1 MRFPLSRVFQ
11 LLSSH
16 AWLFLLVVTMVAS
29 SPPVASLKEP
39 APMPE
44 QAPQLQIISEED
56 SEDTIE
62 EVPETDTQQP
72 EKVLLGDVPPIRADD
87 PGSDVQEPQATPS
100 PPHNEGKDEAPSVI
114 THKPK

>member
-16 AWLFLLVVTMVAS
+16 ACLLLLVVTMVAS

-39 APMPE
+39 APVPE
-44 QAPQLQIISEED
+44 QAPKLQIISED

-87 PGSDVQEPQATPS
+87 PDSDDQEPQATPS
-100 PPHNEGKDEAPSVI
+100 PPHKEGKDEAPTPVI